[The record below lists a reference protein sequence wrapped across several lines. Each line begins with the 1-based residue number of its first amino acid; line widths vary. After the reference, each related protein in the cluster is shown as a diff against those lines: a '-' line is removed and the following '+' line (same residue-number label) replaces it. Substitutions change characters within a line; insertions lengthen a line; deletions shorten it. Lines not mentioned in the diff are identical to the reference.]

1 ASHGAGAPATGAGV
15 RRWRGV
21 PPRLPG
27 PRPRARASAAASPRK
42 PQARAGLRRSRQGPP
57 PPPPAGILPRVLEQH
72 LYRTRSVL
80 LATGEERGAPFLE
93 REAMGEDRRH
103 VDPPPRHQV

>member
-1 ASHGAGAPATGAGV
+1 AGV

-21 PPRLPG
+21 PLRLARPG
-27 PRPRARASAAASPRK
+27 PRARAQAAAPPPE
-42 PQARAGLRRSRQGPP
+42 PQARAGLRRSPQGHP

-80 LATGEERGAPFLE
+80 LATGEERRAPFLE